1 MPESNVINLVCHH
14 TPHTSLVRIKRKP
27 PDVVIL
33 SSCEEC
39 AEKFIVFCVSR
50 VGEVVKPK
58 LML

>member
-14 TPHTSLVRIKRKP
+14 TPHTSLVRIKCKP